1 MVGFPSVAKEEMAGE
16 DKSERG
22 RLAHRGQKNGG
33 ERKKKKNAEE
43 NHGHHAKFLTVAT
56 VLALPSDP
64 TRSFRPFKP
73 LNCTADDCVD
83 KRGTVLHAPSLC
95 MGCLVS
101 IFQFHCDWN

>member
-22 RLAHRGQKNGG
+22 CLAHRGQKNGG
-33 ERKKKKNAEE
+33 EKKKKNAEE

-56 VLALPSDP
+56 VLALPWDP

-73 LNCTADDCVD
+73 LNCTTDCVD
-83 KRGTVLHAPSLC
+83 KRGTVLHIPSLC

-101 IFQFHCDWN
+101 IFQFQCDWN